1 MNPMV
6 SSATEGLTYTLDV
19 LHKRPNHPTKQM
31 QRNTLLINPPSTT
44 PRNNQVLTTQFASL
58 YMDRLVLLNVL
69 CHIFA
74 RRLSH
79 FINTH
84 FCIVAF
90 HSLCAQLWIS
100 FVSYTQLLSSSRVTT
115 LILFTLHAVVLCLHP
130 LHRSHCTKHHP
141 N

>member
-6 SSATEGLTYTLDV
+6 SSATEGLTYTLDF

-69 CHIFA
+69 CA
-74 RRLSH
+74 LP
-79 FINTH
+79 H
-84 FCIVAF
+84 FCSAF
-90 HSLCAQLWIS
+90 IPFYQRS
-100 FVSYTQLLSSSRVTT
+100 FLYRCVSFALRATLDFFCIIYSSS
-115 LILFTLHAVVLCLHP
+115 LIFKSYNADFIYSARHSPMFASP
-130 LHRSHCTKHHP
+130 AP
-141 N
+141 